1 MAKSKKI
8 RRLEKRAKMGSPAAM
23 YALGMK
29 YECAYGVDEDP
40 WEAAYWMAG
49 AAELGNE
56 DAKAWI
62 DDQAFDDD
70 PLTQAYS

>member
-8 RRLEKRAKMGSPAAM
+8 HRLEKRAKMGNPAAM
-23 YALGMK
+23 YAPGMK
-29 YECAYGVDEDP
+29 YESGHGVSDDY
-40 WEAAYWMAG
+40 WVAAYRMEC

-56 DAKAWI
+56 DAIYRI
-62 DDQAFDDD
+62 DDNRFVDD